1 MKFKVTLKQ
10 RVTATVE
17 LEAADSDGGFDQAL
31 EKLIAVGPVWYP
43 DSAVELSK
51 VEEV

>member
-31 EKLIAVGPVWYP
+31 EKLIALAQFGIPTVRW
-43 DSAVELSK
+43 S
-51 VEEV
+51 